1 METLL
6 FHKDV
11 FAPDFLF
18 QTSDILR
25 LRYGPHALDA
35 AENDHYGDLRPHLP
49 RRVDLGDPDLSIV
62 EVEVLRNGDNASIS
76 KRVVRYP
83 VSNTLTLVL
92 VVTADGFVRTVWGN
106 RTDDNHRT
114 LKRHLYVQAPKTLH

>member
-18 QTSDILR
+18 QTRDILR

-35 AENDHYGDLRPHLP
+35 AENDRYGDLRPHLP
-49 RRVDLGDPDLSIV
+49 RMLDLGDPDLSIV
-62 EVEVLRNGDNASIS
+62 EVEVLRKGDNASIS

-83 VSNTLTLVL
+83 VSNKLTLVL

-106 RTDDNHRT
+106 RTDDNHKT
-114 LKRHLYVQAPKTLH
+114 LKRSLYVQSPKTLH